1 MSESIKNKSR
11 KEYFK
16 QYYLKNKNKYKLKDN
31 DNEDDENGRRRRGR
45 PRKQIPKFSI
55 TKLDTP
61 IIITF
66 D

>member
-16 QYYLKNKNKYKLKDN
+16 EYYLRNKEKYKLKDN
-31 DNEDDENGRRRRGR
+31 NRNENERKRGR
-45 PRKQIPKFSI
+45 PKKEIPKFSI
-55 TKLDTP
+55 KKLDTP